1 MKLFIGWRL
10 FLVSLLLSVPFFS
23 WSITRIVKSNHFDDN
38 CNYHISEALKADGS
52 ISSKSLDY
60 SANEMRVVLSY
71 IESNNLTT
79 GYTTISNRQQD
90 EDLGLYY
97 SGLKTKLAYIGG
109 LKSKT
114 PEELERYRLY
124 YEGTHLFLLDSST
137 LSVSYSAYQHTAYMI
152 WMFIGIALLV
162 VSIIGVVVFVD
173 QR

>member
-60 SANEMRVVLSY
+60 SANEMRVALSY

-79 GYTTISNRQQD
+79 GYTTISDRQQD

-97 SGLKTKLAYIGG
+97 SGLKTKLAYIDG

-124 YEGTHLFLLDSST
+124 VDMRNMKPKELNYPAGI
-137 LSVSYSAYQHTAYMI
+137 SVFPHNTAYMI